1 MDARV
6 WSVIA
11 VLAIA
16 GCSSKQA
23 ASVDDAAEAA
33 SAAPV
38 PSLSNAV
45 TDAGSARVPT
55 A

>member
-1 MDARV
+1 MDVRV

-23 ASVDDAAEAA
+23 ASVDDAA
-33 SAAPV
+33 
-38 PSLSNAV
+38 
-45 TDAGSARVPT
+45 T
-55 A
+55 